1 MKRDLV
7 AVRRTERLRRL
18 PDDFVASTMV
28 AISEARHRRT
38 MRRRGL
44 SITSLALIA
53 AVLIGLRSYRES
65 VAIMNSTPDA
75 LGERIVDRAIA
86 YELTRSADA
95 PDVGDYLLPN
105 AENLANLSYNYSDFQ
120 WQYDPDWRWVR

>member
-7 AVRRTERLRRL
+7 AVRKTERLRRL
-18 PDDFVASTMV
+18 PDDFAASTMV

-44 SITSLALIA
+44 SIPSLALIA

-65 VAIMNSTPDA
+65 VATMKSTPDA
-75 LGERIVDRAIA
+75 LGEP
-86 YELTRSADA
+86 EHRSRDS
-95 PDVGDYLLPN
+95 V
-105 AENLANLSYNYSDFQ
+105 
-120 WQYDPDWRWVR
+120 